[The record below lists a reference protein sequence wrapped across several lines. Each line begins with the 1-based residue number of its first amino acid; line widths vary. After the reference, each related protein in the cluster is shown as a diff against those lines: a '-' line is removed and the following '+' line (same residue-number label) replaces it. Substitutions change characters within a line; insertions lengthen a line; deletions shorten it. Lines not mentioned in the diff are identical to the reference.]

1 MKYILDKENHHDF
14 KRVEAGRL
22 APRAYAIPHS
32 KKKDARKADYK
43 TERYNS
49 DLVRILSGE
58 WEFKYYKKKSA
69 LPATLDTSRVKFDKV
84 NIPSTWQ
91 RTGYEPPV
99 YLNTP
104 YGFDGRVFGLEWG
117 KGVKPPV
124 LPEDFSCGVYRKFI
138 DINNLN
144 KNYILTFLGVS
155 PCVDLYVNGIF
166 VGYGEASHNSYEFD
180 ITEYVKEGAN
190 EILVVVFKWC
200 TGSYLE
206 AQDMFREN
214 GIFRDVL
221 LYEYDKCYINDF
233 QAIPTKN
240 GKKYDLNI
248 SAEVIGAY
256 KNSTVKAT
264 LYDGKEV
271 VAEGEATASKK
282 TAISFKKLTVEEWS
296 AEIPRLY
303 ELTIT
308 LLNGKKEAMTI
319 RQYVGFKN
327 IVIDGTTFFFNGKK
341 IKLKGVNHHD
351 THETKGYCEDFLD
364 LEKDVRLMKEFNV
377 NCVRTSHYPPD
388 PFFLELCD
396 HYGLYVVDE
405 ADIETHGLWNLDCDE
420 ALISHDLKW
429 APRYMDRVRRMY
441 FRDRTHTSIIMW
453 SLGNESKG
461 YKCHDKCYKMLKEL
475 GTEIPVH
482 YEGVTHTKRQHYD
495 VYSQMYTHQDDMK
508 EIARRKHGKS
518 FNEVPFYLCEYCH
531 AMGVG
536 PGALEEYMQIFY
548 SDDIFMGGCIWE
560 WADHSVRHVGDGF
573 PYEYTYGG
581 DHGEALHDE
590 CFCVDG
596 LFYPDRTPHTG
607 AYNMKVVYRPLRA
620 TKLSGNKLTILNTN
634 RFKSSDDIEVYWDY
648 QVNGESVKCGSFMTA
663 IAPEK
668 EATYKLDLPKV
679 DYDKNTYLNLTY
691 LQGDFEVAT
700 EQLTLSEAQ
709 FIMPSLEMGKISMT
723 SDGEKITVK
732 YPDGAIEF
740 SEETG
745 EVLSYKASGV
755 SVLSKNPVS
764 HKGFLLNFYR
774 AYLDND
780 RRVGEAWAEQG
791 IYNPRIVLEDL
802 SAEVKSGVASVSEYV
817 TVYGKEKPIFN
828 ANILYIIGANGILD
842 IEVAVA
848 PVEDGEIIE
857 DMPRA
862 GITFEADKKFSAI
875 EYFGRGEKENY
886 NDFNAHAP
894 VGLYKST
901 VAEEHEPYIRP
912 QDNSN
917 HSDVS
922 YLKLMSDKGEEIL
935 IYSDKKFNFN
945 VHNYTQETLRKADHR
960 EDLCDEKTTFVTL
973 DGYTRGTGTG
983 SCGPKTLPEYTIDT
997 SKELTFNFVIV
1008 PQKKG

>member
-341 IKLKGVNHHD
+341 N
-351 THETKGYCEDFLD
+351 
-364 LEKDVRLMKEFNV
+364 
-377 NCVRTSHYPPD
+377 
-388 PFFLELCD
+388 
-396 HYGLYVVDE
+396 
-405 ADIETHGLWNLDCDE
+405 
-420 ALISHDLKW
+420 
-429 APRYMDRVRRMY
+429 
-441 FRDRTHTSIIMW
+441 
-453 SLGNESKG
+453 
-461 YKCHDKCYKMLKEL
+461 
-475 GTEIPVH
+475 
-482 YEGVTHTKRQHYD
+482 
-495 VYSQMYTHQDDMK
+495 
-508 EIARRKHGKS
+508 
-518 FNEVPFYLCEYCH
+518 
-531 AMGVG
+531 
-536 PGALEEYMQIFY
+536 
-548 SDDIFMGGCIWE
+548 
-560 WADHSVRHVGDGF
+560 
-573 PYEYTYGG
+573 
-581 DHGEALHDE
+581 
-590 CFCVDG
+590 
-596 LFYPDRTPHTG
+596 
-607 AYNMKVVYRPLRA
+607 
-620 TKLSGNKLTILNTN
+620 
-634 RFKSSDDIEVYWDY
+634 
-648 QVNGESVKCGSFMTA
+648 
-663 IAPEK
+663 
-668 EATYKLDLPKV
+668 
-679 DYDKNTYLNLTY
+679 
-691 LQGDFEVAT
+691 
-700 EQLTLSEAQ
+700 
-709 FIMPSLEMGKISMT
+709 
-723 SDGEKITVK
+723 
-732 YPDGAIEF
+732 
-740 SEETG
+740 
-745 EVLSYKASGV
+745 
-755 SVLSKNPVS
+755 
-764 HKGFLLNFYR
+764 
-774 AYLDND
+774 
-780 RRVGEAWAEQG
+780 
-791 IYNPRIVLEDL
+791 
-802 SAEVKSGVASVSEYV
+802 
-817 TVYGKEKPIFN
+817 
-828 ANILYIIGANGILD
+828 
-842 IEVAVA
+842 
-848 PVEDGEIIE
+848 
-857 DMPRA
+857 
-862 GITFEADKKFSAI
+862 
-875 EYFGRGEKENY
+875 
-886 NDFNAHAP
+886 
-894 VGLYKST
+894 
-901 VAEEHEPYIRP
+901 
-912 QDNSN
+912 
-917 HSDVS
+917 
-922 YLKLMSDKGEEIL
+922 
-935 IYSDKKFNFN
+935 
-945 VHNYTQETLRKADHR
+945 
-960 EDLCDEKTTFVTL
+960 
-973 DGYTRGTGTG
+973 
-983 SCGPKTLPEYTIDT
+983 
-997 SKELTFNFVIV
+997 
-1008 PQKKG
+1008 